1 MQNQTKSMLPN
12 FFLCKFVPARL
23 LCIEQ
28 TFYLAPHRLFF
39 KMWFSM
45 LACVCLL
52 FAFMWRLWAV
62 LPKSSSKPRRHS
74 TSPCKTCIVLGSGG
88 HTTEMIALIRNLD
101 DHQYAPRT
109 YVIADTDSLSEVKAR
124 QLEQERSGVEHKDY
138 FILRIPRLREVGQS
152 LSSVPFSV
160 VKALLGSFKIL
171 SNMPD
176 LIICN
181 GPGSCISICMVA
193 YLPRLLGIKHIRI
206 VYVESFARVKS
217 LSVTGRLLYPVVD
230 NFLVQW
236 PELLETYP
244 RAIYNGTLV

>member
-1 MQNQTKSMLPN
+1 MLKETN
-12 FFLCKFVPARL
+12 FTP
-23 LCIEQ
+23 
-28 TFYLAPHRLFF
+28 
-39 KMWFSM
+39 
-45 LACVCLL
+45 
-52 FAFMWRLWAV
+52 
-62 LPKSSSKPRRHS
+62 
-74 TSPCKTCIVLGSGG
+74 GG
-88 HTTEMIALIRNLD
+88 HTTEMIALTRNLD
-101 DHQYAPRT
+101 DQQYAPRT
-109 YVIADTDSLSEVKAR
+109 YVIANTDSLSEVKAR
-124 QLEQERSGVEHKDY
+124 QLEQERSGHEQKDY
-138 FILRIPRLREVGQS
+138 FILRIPRLREVGQP

-160 VKALLGSFKIL
+160 IKALLGSFKIL

-206 VYVESFARVKS
+206 VYVESFARVKT